1 MKIADSSLMMASA
14 RTYSEKTEERES
26 LQIIVREPAQKT
38 AGINDEVSLS
48 AEAASCKCQEMLDDV
63 MVDSKD
69 RLLNELKALI
79 VEILSGRRVRVMDMA
94 EVFDGEQPVEAE
106 VEAQPEEGSGVGI
119 IYHQESLY
127 HEKEDVSFAASGVVK
142 TADGREI
149 SFALDLEM
157 SREFMEYSAVD
168 VRMGDPALTDPLVI
182 NYGGNAAELSDT
194 RFAFDLD
201 MDGVDDNMPGLR
213 GGSGYLALDLN
224 EDGIINDGHELFGP
238 ESGDGFAE
246 LARYDEDGNNWID
259 ENDAIFNRL
268 RIWEIGPDGSS
279 SLQTLKDKDVGAISL
294 GRLQSSFDLKDGDNN
309 LQGRILNSGLF
320 LKEDGTPGTVQQLDL
335 VV

>member
-1 MKIADSSLMMASA
+1 M
-14 RTYSEKTEERES
+14 
-26 LQIIVREPAQKT
+26 
-38 AGINDEVSLS
+38 
-48 AEAASCKCQEMLDDV
+48 
-63 MVDSKD
+63 
-69 RLLNELKALI
+69 
-79 VEILSGRRVRVMDMA
+79 
-94 EVFDGEQPVEAE
+94 
-106 VEAQPEEGSGVGI
+106 
-119 IYHQESLY
+119 
-127 HEKEDVSFAASGVVK
+127 K

-309 LQGRILNSGLF
+309 LQGRLLNSGLF

>member
-106 VEAQPEEGSGVGI
+106 VEAQPEEGSSI
-119 IYHQESLY
+119 TRNRSITRRRTSPLRHQ
-127 HEKEDVSFAASGVVK
+127 
-142 TADGREI
+142 
-149 SFALDLEM
+149 AL
-157 SREFMEYSAVD
+157 
-168 VRMGDPALTDPLVI
+168 
-182 NYGGNAAELSDT
+182 
-194 RFAFDLD
+194 
-201 MDGVDDNMPGLR
+201 
-213 GGSGYLALDLN
+213 
-224 EDGIINDGHELFGP
+224 
-238 ESGDGFAE
+238 
-246 LARYDEDGNNWID
+246 
-259 ENDAIFNRL
+259 
-268 RIWEIGPDGSS
+268 
-279 SLQTLKDKDVGAISL
+279 
-294 GRLQSSFDLKDGDNN
+294 
-309 LQGRILNSGLF
+309 
-320 LKEDGTPGTVQQLDL
+320 
-335 VV
+335 